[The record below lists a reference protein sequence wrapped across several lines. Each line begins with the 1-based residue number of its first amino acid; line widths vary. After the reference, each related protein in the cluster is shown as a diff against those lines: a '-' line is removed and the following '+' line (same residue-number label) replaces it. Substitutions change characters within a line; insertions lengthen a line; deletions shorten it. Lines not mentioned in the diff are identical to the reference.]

1 MEAQTYM
8 KVKQGSRT
16 LEAAVLLTLAGGYLD
31 SYTYVDRGGVFAN
44 AQTGNII
51 KLGLRIA
58 DGNLEECLTYLVPI
72 SAFIIGVLAA
82 LFVERWMQK
91 RDLHYIRRS
100 ALMIEIIALGIVSLI
115 PAAEHTNMLANA
127 LVSFACA
134 IQMEAFPVFIGQ
146 PIATT
151 VSTGNLRKGVD
162 SLFKAIVDHDA
173 EKLRTAL
180 VYFLIIVLFITG
192 VTAGCILTRRFGN
205 YSVLVPA
212 ALMALTVF
220 VITVRTEHTADQK

>member
-1 MEAQTYM
+1 M

-58 DGNLEECLTYLVPI
+58 EGNVEECLTYLVPI
-72 SAFIIGVLAA
+72 SAFAIGVLSA

-100 ALMIEIIALGIVSLI
+100 ALMIEIIALCLVSLI
-115 PAAEHTNMLANA
+115 PSAEHTNMLANA

-151 VSTGNLRKGVD
+151 VSTGNLRKGID
-162 SLFKAIVDHDA
+162 SLFKAIADHDRA
-173 EKLRTAL
+173 KLKTAL
-180 VYFLIIVLFITG
+180 VYFLIVLLFITG
-192 VTAGCILTRRFGN
+192 VAGGCLMTGRLGN
-205 YSVLVPA
+205 QSVLIPA
-212 ALMALTVF
+212 ALMALTVI
-220 VITVRTEHTADQK
+220 VITVRTEHTGGPAN